1 MNKVQKQRMTIVISA
16 LVGISV
22 AVGFL
27 LYALGANLNHFYTPS
42 ELVSGQAKIGQG
54 IRVGGLV
61 KEGSVTRSDENSL
74 VVEFHVTDK
83 GEDILV
89 QYEGILP
96 DLFREGQGIVVTG
109 RYEQGRV
116 VASEVLAKHDETYMP
131 PEAMEALKKAGYSAD
146 GKAPGGYE
154 SGEAYKSDGGYK
166 SDGAYEKSSGTDEQ

>member
-1 MNKVQKQRMTIVISA
+1 MNKVQKQRMTILVTA
-16 LVGISV
+16 LVGISI

-27 LYALGANLNHFYTPS
+27 LYALRSNLNHFYSPS
-42 ELVSGQAKIGQG
+42 ELVAGKAQIGQG

-61 KEGSVTRSDENSL
+61 KDGSVKRSQENSL
-74 VVEFHVTDK
+74 IVEFHVTDK
-83 GEDILV
+83 GKDILV

-131 PEAMEALKKAGYSAD
+131 PEAMEALKKAGHAD
-146 GKAPGGYE
+146 ALKNDADDSNAYGSGGYGA
-154 SGEAYKSDGGYK
+154 SGDTGY
-166 SDGAYEKSSGTDEQ
+166 GQ